1 MKKIIYQIVI
11 LFTLIINSYSY
22 AEYVSGENH
31 FFCSFQEAYDSCI
44 SKAMDGQEGK
54 CEQWQY
60 SSHYHPC
67 YYRATVRLQDLGIE
81 YYFYPKQICLDGNCD
96 NDPAGCCETN
106 KCGTGAN
113 AQPGDGGEIC
123 IGSECA
129 SRKDKDGP
137 QSYSAVAKEG
147 WDFQGWEIPDAYP
160 DDCEYQPDGKSI
172 SIYCEQQTCPDAAA
186 LFMKKDNEEI
196 CDLYP
201 AHDDYAVKV
210 TGSKKDGSCYEGIS
224 VVSSQGDRFHYSFTE
239 THHPDQ
245 NTAAP
250 LDSPWMSSDEWK
262 EFCVN
267 TVMGDPTCFEDSGE
281 EEFTELEPPI
291 GDIEPPPD
299 IGEEEL
305 DPSPDDQE
313 LEDQGEWAINDNI
326 KKMDSNQQKRYEG
339 LTGYLQQLAQKIASA
354 IDSSKSQNHRDL
366 QTLDK
371 NQRARNDQLISA
383 IKGSKSEFKDLDDT
397 DEEKIGGYIDN
408 ALELYKQYWNDEGSG
423 VYQNLERFFDEWK
436 QVIENVSN
444 AYKEYWNEEGTG
456 VYQSLDNFIAG
467 WKQTLDDYIA
477 GDATISEDEIQEIEA
492 QKDLE
497 QTEYENKLQEFID
510 NVPVNDISEKFNV
523 DLRNPDCSFSINMLG
538 HQIVF
543 SFCEYGSILT
553 MMGSWLIFLAY
564 VTSLYMVLKA

>member
-1 MKKIIYQIVI
+1 MKKIIYQIII

-44 SKAMDGQEGK
+44 SKSLDGEEGRCQQYK
-54 CEQWQY
+54 Y
-60 SSHYHPC
+60 SSYYHPC
-67 YYRATVRLQDLGIE
+67 YYRATVYLKDLGIE
-81 YYFYPKQICLDGNCD
+81 YYFYPKQNCLDGNCD

-106 KCGTGAN
+106 NCGTGAY

-137 QSYSAVAKEG
+137 QSYLAVSKEG

-160 DDCEYQPDGKSI
+160 DDCDYQPDGNSI

-186 LFMKKDNEEI
+186 LFVKKDNEEI

-210 TGSKKDGSCYEGIS
+210 TGSKKDGACYEGIS
-224 VVSSQGDRFHYSFTE
+224 VVSSQGDRFDYSFTE

-281 EEFTELEPPI
+281 EEFPELEPPI

-326 KKMDSNQQKRYEG
+326 KKMESNQQKRYEG

-383 IKGSKSEFKDLDDT
+383 IKGSKSEFEDLDDT
-397 DEEKIGGYIDN
+397 DEAEIADLIDQDRR
-408 ALELYKQYWNDEGSG
+408 EYMDEQHAATQGINFEG
-423 VYQNLERFFDEWK
+423 IEENLPTEEDF
-436 QVIENVSN
+436 QGIEVTDQEVS
-444 AYKEYWNEEGTG
+444 
-456 VYQSLDNFIAG
+456 
-467 WKQTLDDYIA
+467 
-477 GDATISEDEIQEIEA
+477 
-492 QKDLE
+492 DLE
-497 QTEYENKLQEFID
+497 QGLEGERQQAVDAFD
-510 NVPVNDISEKFNV
+510 NFQSGSQVNEIKDKFEVRLINQ
-523 DLRNPDCSFSINMLG
+523 DCSFSVTMLG
-538 HQIVF
+538 QPIEF
-543 SFCEYGSILT
+543 SFCRYGAILDY
-553 MMGSWLIFLAY
+553 MGTIVIFISWVLVLHY
-564 VTSLYMVLKA
+564 VLRG